1 MKQKILNAS
10 VAQRLPAAGYI
21 CLPTV
26 LRRKYILS
34 IGCFNYVARDTVVVV
49 EGSGFK
55 NMLHFCFCCQF
66 NSASVPTYFRSH
78 QKRMM
83 NRLLYNTT
91 PNKSRCHGIKH
102 GVSARTVGKD
112 RSHPGDASKQREN
125 SPFGEGIIGVLH

>member
-26 LRRKYILS
+26 LRRKYLLS

-55 NMLHFCFCCQF
+55 NMLHFYFCCQF

-83 NRLLYNTT
+83 NRLLYNIT

-102 GVSARTVGKD
+102 GVSALAKIGPT
-112 RSHPGDASKQREN
+112 PGTRQN
-125 SPFGEGIIGVLH
+125 SEKTPFGEGIIGVLH